1 MGQQWMCVPPK
12 KGGRPCQ
19 GKSVRTHPCNT
30 QPCPGNAAKNKKSL
44 KNKNNTTLKPI
55 VKSMPF
61 SRRPQ
66 NYIKCV
72 IKEYDVFYT
81 TENPSI
87 TKKELSNM
95 HPDLRKGK
103 AFIKRPARIIMNTN
117 TISIFNDDNF
127 KNAVFTFNLK
137 RTEIAPQKK
146 EKCCFDLQSGKQQYT
161 ICGGFG
167 QPCAGSTKGETFVS
181 AWVKDFNLFKTGCF
195 QNLKIK
201 MWKNNMAKKAIKD
214 AMGAAGLGGLNDR
227 ANLIKKK
234 VQEKSMGEF
243 NKKMQNTENTAM
255 KAMKREFDIEKM
267 LQAELQLKAD
277 LESKGLLNLKK
288 REQKKK
294 RMFTK
299 SLKK

>member
-1 MGQQWMCVPPK
+1 MG
-12 KGGRPCQ
+12 
-19 GKSVRTHPCNT
+19 
-30 QPCPGNAAKNKKSL
+30 
-44 KNKNNTTLKPI
+44 
-55 VKSMPF
+55 
-61 SRRPQ
+61 
-66 NYIKCV
+66 V

-87 TKKELSNM
+87 TKKELANM
-95 HPDLRKGK
+95 HPDLRKAK

-117 TISIFNDDNF
+117 TISIFNDD
-127 KNAVFTFNLK
+127 NLK

-201 MWKNNMAKKAIKD
+201 MWKNSLAKKAIKD

-294 RMFTK
+294 ECLQK
-299 SLKK
+299 ALKNRD